1 MVSGRMR
8 ASPVTM
14 PGEYR
19 RVARAPHT
27 WVSRTLLVNAPV
39 TMSTPSLPVPS
50 VPAVAATTIA
60 INKTIPLTFR

>member
-1 MVSGRMR
+1 M
-8 ASPVTM
+8 
-14 PGEYR
+14 
-19 RVARAPHT
+19 
-27 WVSRTLLVNAPV
+27 LVNAPV